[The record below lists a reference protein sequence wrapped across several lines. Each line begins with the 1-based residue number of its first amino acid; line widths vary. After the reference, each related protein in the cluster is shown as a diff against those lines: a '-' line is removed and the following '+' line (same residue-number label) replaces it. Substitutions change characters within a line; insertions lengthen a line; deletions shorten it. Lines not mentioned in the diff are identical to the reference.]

1 MKEVATIP
9 NLTQTS
15 TSVHSVLVVGS
26 MGSHRVFLGG
36 LPNTITE
43 HALVAECLKHLTL
56 PPTKVHIIRRRQQ
69 QHCPYALVSAFVT
82 TQSTEDQQNLIQAL
96 HMRSFLG
103 FMLTATVAI
112 ERHQPL
118 PWQSVPI
125 PKPTLAPPA
134 FKAGQPTT
142 HQPPVPPHHKHKHH
156 LQSHPA
162 HHSHLTSLTKCL
174 RNPKAHQKHTKP
186 QVDLGLPL
194 PLHTPLLLIQH
205 ALNGLAER
213 KGQKKLDC
221 SSSGPKVLFLKME
234 LHTGTCEG
242 RGIFQ
247 LDYHGE
253 HNGVP
258 QSCDCCEL
266 LCATCKEE
274 P

>member
-26 MGSHRVFLGG
+26 MGSHRVFWGG

-96 HMRSFLG
+96 HVRSFLG

-142 HQPPVPPHHKHKHH
+142 HQPPVPPPPQTQTPPPKPPSPPQPPHQPDQVFAQP
-156 LQSHPA
+156 QSP
-162 HHSHLTSLTKCL
+162 
-174 RNPKAHQKHTKP
+174 PKAHQTTGRPGSPTSPAHPSAADSARPKWFGRKER
-186 QVDLGLPL
+186 
-194 PLHTPLLLIQH
+194 
-205 ALNGLAER
+205 AE
-213 KGQKKLDC
+213 
-221 SSSGPKVLFLKME
+221 E
-234 LHTGTCEG
+234 T
-242 RGIFQ
+242 
-247 LDYHGE
+247 
-253 HNGVP
+253 
-258 QSCDCCEL
+258 
-266 LCATCKEE
+266 
-274 P
+274 